1 LSSDALL
8 FALIIVKQHQKRL
21 VPMSFGN
28 ILFFLFIYLYSANS
42 IKKNLF
48 SIQKA
53 LYSKKIY
60 TGVGNRN
67 LQTSGHLQMK
77 W

>member
-28 ILFFLFIYLYSANS
+28 ILFFLIYLYSANS
-42 IKKNLF
+42 IKKNL
-48 SIQKA
+48 IQKA
-53 LYSKKIY
+53 LYSKKNKNISIF
-60 TGVGNRN
+60 
-67 LQTSGHLQMK
+67 LPTSPS
-77 W
+77 